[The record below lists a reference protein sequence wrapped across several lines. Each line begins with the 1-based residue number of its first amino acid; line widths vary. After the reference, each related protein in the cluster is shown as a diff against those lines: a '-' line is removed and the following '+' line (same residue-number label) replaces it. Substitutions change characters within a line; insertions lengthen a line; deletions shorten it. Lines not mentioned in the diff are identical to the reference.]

1 VLRAL
6 PVEGQEILMTEL
18 EAHGSQGDVDVALTQ
33 NSTVRTRVIGVAV
46 GAALATLCIGAA
58 MRFQRPSPAEALPN
72 PNIQVQGQAVVI
84 APGAPQ
90 WQVLKLGEA
99 KASAE
104 RWTDPVAASVRV
116 DEANAARVGSPL
128 GGRVQR
134 VLVQL
139 GEPVH
144 AGQSLFSVASPDL
157 AELTDAEMQ
166 ARVDLQMAK
175 QQADRVAALIEARA
189 IPAKDGLTSQ
199 SELARAEIRH
209 SLSVSKLRALRV
221 GSSSD
226 NEFVVKA
233 PRAGTVVAKNVLPGQ
248 EVGASSD
255 SNLIT
260 IADLSTVWVVAELFE
275 SNASGIKPGT
285 PVRVHLASEPDL
297 QLEGK
302 VDRVSEVVDPER
314 HTLPVRVTFAN
325 PERRLKPNTFARMQ
339 FLSAPTSG
347 AVEIAAGALVTDG
360 EQQAVFVRDESGAF
374 TRRNV
379 VAGTVRQGRVIVF
392 SGLKSGETVV
402 ESGAVLLDN
411 QVALSR

>member
-1 VLRAL
+1 
-6 PVEGQEILMTEL
+6 MTEL
-18 EAHGSQGDVDVALTQ
+18 EAHGSPSDLNVASIRET
-33 NSTVRTRVIGVAV
+33 SARSRVIGLGSGVAI
-46 GAALATLCIGAA
+46 AALCIAA
-58 MRFQRPSPAEALPN
+58 ALRFQRPTPAEAAPN
-72 PNIQVQGQAVVI
+72 PNIQVKGQGVSI
-84 APGAPQ
+84 AAGAPQ

-99 KASAE
+99 KASPE
-104 RWTDPVAASVRV
+104 RWTEPVPASVRV

-144 AGQSLFSVASPDL
+144 AGQPLFSVSSPDL
-157 AELTDAEMQ
+157 AELTDAEVQ
-166 ARVDLQMAK
+166 ARLDLQTAK
-175 QQADRVAALIEARA
+175 QQAERIAALIEARA
-189 IPAKDGLTSQ
+189 IPAKDGITSQ

-209 SLSVSKLRALRV
+209 SLAVSKLRALRV

-248 EVGASSD
+248 EVGANGD

-260 IADLSTVWVVAELFE
+260 IADLSTVWVVADVFE
-275 SNASGIKPGT
+275 SNATGIKSGT
-285 PVRVHLASEPDL
+285 SVRVHLASEPDL
-297 QLEGK
+297 QLEGT
-302 VDRVSEVVDPER
+302 VDRISEVVDPER
-314 HTLPVRVTFAN
+314 HTLPVRVTFPN

-339 FLSAPTSG
+339 FLSAPNVG
-347 AVEIAAGALVTDG
+347 AVEVAAGALITDG
-360 EQQAVFVRDESGAF
+360 EQQAVFVRENAGTF

-379 VAGTVRQGRVIVF
+379 VAGTVRQGRVVVF
-392 SGLKSGETVV
+392 SGLNAGETVV

-411 QVALSR
+411 QITLSH